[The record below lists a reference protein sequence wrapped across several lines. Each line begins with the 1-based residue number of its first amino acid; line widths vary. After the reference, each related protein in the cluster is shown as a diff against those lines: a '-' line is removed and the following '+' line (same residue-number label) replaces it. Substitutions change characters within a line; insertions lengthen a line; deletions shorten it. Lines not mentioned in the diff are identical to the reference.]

1 MRHCFEMQSIKLIRA
16 CVMPS
21 VSDLLIFVTGADSA
35 DGQKLKQIF
44 VTATRW
50 GKLVQKSANTE

>member
-1 MRHCFEMQSIKLIRA
+1 MQSIKLIRA